1 MYVYVC
7 DNCKINILQ
16 QEAFSDS
23 WILFLL
29 KIIVFLYYNIYK

>member
-23 WILFLL
+23 WILFFIKNYCLFIL
-29 KIIVFLYYNIYK
+29 

>member
-16 QEAFSDS
+16 QEAFDS